1 MTGKPELVFRHAS
14 GRKKVSVILID
25 WNARESF
32 HSLEYLNRQTTPRD
46 DFELIWVEFYDRKPE
61 PIRQML
67 GSSGRPL
74 LDQWIVLGY
83 PPELLYHKHRAYNA
97 GLLAASGD
105 ICVICD
111 SDAMFKPTFIQS
123 VIEALNDP
131 EVVAVHLDQV
141 RNFDRRFYP
150 FNYPSFEEVMGPG
163 AVNWLGNITLGLATE
178 EDRLHGANYGAC
190 LAARRSDI
198 LAIGGADEHLDYLGY
213 CCGPYD
219 LTFRLLNRGGREL
232 WLKNEFL
239 YHTWH
244 PNQTSM
250 NSDYSGP
257 HDGRYVSLLSLHAR
271 ASGQI
276 RPYLQNPCVR
286 GGNETVRFEE
296 FFRFVSE
303 NPESFWRADSPPA
316 LPSNFVYRVVNDYR
330 GHDLFVH
337 RGEWFAAP
345 TGQEFDSTKPDTLRA
360 RDETSIRGLVTTQ
373 LFKKTRSFRP
383 PVRKLPAEPQSSD
396 SEIANLGATVGKPE
410 VIFRHESGRKKVSVI
425 LTDWNVRESF
435 HCLEYLNRQ
444 TAQRD
449 DYELIWVEFYGRKAE
464 PILRMLGRSG
474 RPMLDQWIV
483 LGYPSELLHHNHRA
497 HNAGLLAAGGDV
509 CVFGNSA
516 ALYRP
521 TFIESVIQAFD
532 ETAYSVVRLDQ
543 IRNLDKRFYPFNRP
557 SFEEVMGAGSVN
569 WLGNITTGLW
579 TDEDRLHRAD
589 HGACFAARRNDLLA
603 IGGADEHPD
612 YLGMSSVP
620 YELSFRLMNRGRRER
635 WLTNEYLY
643 HTWSPTDDLNRS
655 TYSGPHDGR
664 GISLLS
670 LHARANGQI
679 RPYLENPRVRN
690 RNDSQRFNQ
699 FLEFVAEHPEPDWRA
714 GKSTA
719 MTADFTYQVEC
730 DFRGYD
736 LFVYQ
741 GEWFAQPVGQEFD
754 DSHADILCGSDE
766 ESIKLQVIARTPDY
780 AGPQPV
786 GSVRR
791 FVKNVFAEPI
801 HCLPR
806 RAWRAGGRVLGKFR
820 NKAQKLS

>member
-1 MTGKPELVFRHAS
+1 MTGKPEVVFRHES

-32 HSLEYLNRQTTPRD
+32 HSLEYLNRQTAPRD
-46 DFELIWVEFYDRKPE
+46 DYELIWVEFYDRKPE

-67 GSSGRPL
+67 GSSGRPK

-111 SDAMFKPTFIQS
+111 SDAMFQPTFIQS
-123 VIEALNDP
+123 VVQAFNDP
-131 EVVAVHLDQV
+131 EIVAVHLDQV
-141 RNFDRRFYP
+141 RNFDRKFYP

-163 AVNWLGNITLGLATE
+163 AVNWLGNVTLGLVSE
-178 EDRLHGANYGAC
+178 EDRLHRANYGAC

-219 LTFRLLNRGGREL
+219 LTFRLLNRGGREV

-244 PNQTSM
+244 PNQTSI

-276 RPYLQNPCVR
+276 RPNLENPCIR
-286 GGNETVRFEE
+286 EDNDGRRFEE
-296 FFRFVSE
+296 FIEFVAQH
-303 NPESFWRADSPPA
+303 PEPAWHANNPPA
-316 LPSNFVYRVVNDYR
+316 LPSDFVYRVDNNYR

-337 RGEWFAAP
+337 RDEWFAIP
-345 TGQEFDSTKPDTLRA
+345 TGQAFDPTRTDTLRGK
-360 RDETSIRGLVTTQ
+360 DEKTIRGLVTTQ
-373 LFKKTRSFRP
+373 RFKRNHTFRP
-383 PVRKLPAEPQSSD
+383 PAKIPAVLNITEA
-396 SEIANLGATVGKPE
+396 ANVGKTVGKPE
-410 VIFRHESGRKKVSVI
+410 VVFRHESGRKKVSVI

-435 HCLEYLNRQ
+435 HSLEYLNRQ
-444 TAQRD
+444 TVNRND
-449 DYELIWVEFYGRKAE
+449 FELIWVEFYNRKAE
-464 PILRMLGRSG
+464 PIRRMLSASG

-483 LGYPSELLHHNHRA
+483 LGYPPELIHHKHRA
-497 HNAGLLAAGGDV
+497 YNAGLLAASGDI
-509 CVFGNSA
+509 CVICNSDA
-516 ALYRP
+516 MYRP
-521 TFIESVIQAFD
+521 TFIENVIQAFD
-532 ETAYSVVRLDQ
+532 QTAYSVVHIDQ
-543 IRNLDKRFYPFNRP
+543 VRNLDKRFYPFNHP
-557 SFEEVMGAGSVN
+557 SFEDAMGAGSVN
-569 WLGNITTGLW
+569 WLGNITHGLW

-589 HGACFAARRNDLLA
+589 YGACFAARRSDILA

-612 YLGMSSVP
+612 YLGSSSGP
-620 YELSFRLMNRGRRER
+620 YEMTFRLKNRGRRER

-643 HTWSPTDDLNRS
+643 HTWNPNDDSSRS
-655 TYSGPHDGR
+655 DYSGPHDGR
-664 GISLLS
+664 GISLRS
-670 LHARANGQI
+670 LHARANGQT
-679 RPYLENPRVRN
+679 RPYLGNPCFRH
-690 RNDSQRFNQ
+690 RNDPEQFNE
-699 FLEFVAEHPEPDWRA
+699 FLQFVAEHPEPGWRRDDQPA
-714 GKSTA
+714 LPT
-719 MTADFTYQVEC
+719 DFVYRVEN

-741 GEWFAQPVGQEFD
+741 GDWFAQPVGQEFH
-754 DSHADILCGSDE
+754 DSQADILWGSDE
-766 ESIKLQVIARTPDY
+766 ESIRLQVVSQTPDH
-780 AGPQPV
+780 AGPPPT
-786 GSVRR
+786 GRVRR
-791 FVKNVFAEPI
+791 FVKDLFAEPI

-806 RAWRAGGRVLGKFR
+806 RAWRASGRVLGKLR
-820 NKAQKLS
+820 NKFQKLS